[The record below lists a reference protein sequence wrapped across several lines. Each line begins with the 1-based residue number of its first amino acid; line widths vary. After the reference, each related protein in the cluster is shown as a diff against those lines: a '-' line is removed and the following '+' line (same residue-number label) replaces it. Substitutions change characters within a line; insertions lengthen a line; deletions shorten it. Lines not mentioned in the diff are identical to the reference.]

1 MLLVKVHSTNMV
13 RTLLAALTLLIAGSV
28 AAAIPG
34 VGEPTFVQNPHTRV
48 ELIAKSRSPAP
59 GLPLTVG
66 IRLTPQ
72 PGWHTYWLNPGDA
85 GSPPHVSWSLAG
97 GPVSAGPLRFPVPG
111 TLLVSGLMNYVYE
124 GPAVLLADVRMPT
137 GLRIGTALPLLL
149 TLQYLVCSH
158 ELCVPE
164 SAALTLP
171 LTVGTGALEV
181 GQLSAFA
188 AARAALPKPVDW
200 RATYTVRSG
209 RFTLRVPFREAAK
222 VGAAYFFPLTDGSID
237 YGAPQSMS
245 VSADALQ
252 LETKASG
259 TPQRA
264 VAGVL
269 KVISAGSPASL
280 GFALTA
286 TAGDVASGSGGAGA
300 TTGTT
305 GLSAAEAASGQL
317 PPPSGTGWTSFL
329 PALLL
334 AVAGGV
340 VLNVMPCVFPI
351 LSLKALSLAKGNIA
365 PAGARREALA
375 YAGGIVLVC
384 VALGGIILGLAAAG
398 THVGWAFQ
406 LQDPRVIVVLLL
418 LMTAIALNLAGLFE
432 ITLSS
437 GNAGQ
442 SLVARP
448 GAAGSFWTG
457 ALAAFV
463 ATPCTGPFMAA
474 ALGAALVLPPL
485 AGLLVFAGLG
495 LGLALPFLAIGF
507 IPALRRRLPKP
518 GAWMLT
524 FRHILSVPMFATA
537 LALAWVLG
545 RQAGVG
551 GMTLGLGAALL
562 TGLALWWFGRGQ
574 LQFRRGWL
582 PLGAALATI
591 VAAVALVPTS
601 APAAAAIDAPA
612 GLTAAAFDAAKL
624 AQLQRAHTPALV
636 YFTADWCLTC
646 KVNERGAL
654 SSPAVAAAFKRAGVQ
669 VLVGDWTR
677 GDAAIGR
684 FLEAHGRA
692 GVPLYLFY
700 SADGRVEE
708 LPQLLTANVLV
719 AAAKA

>member
-1 MLLVKVHSTNMV
+1 MI
-13 RTLLAALTLLIAGSV
+13 RTLLAVFALLIA
-28 AAAIPG
+28 AAAPRAAADSA
-34 VGEPTFVQNPHTRV
+34 EPRFVQNPHTRV
-48 ELIAKSRSPAP
+48 ELIAKSLAPAP

-66 IRLTPQ
+66 IRLTPE
-72 PGWHTYWLNPGDA
+72 PGWHTYWSNPGDA
-85 GSPPHVSWSLAG
+85 GSPPRATWSLAG
-97 GPVSAGPLRFPVPG
+97 GAVTASPLRFPVPG

-124 GPAVLLADVRMPT
+124 GSATLLTDVRLPT
-137 GLRIGTALPLLL
+137 GLRPGTALPLRLS
-149 TLQYLVCSH
+149 LQYLVCSH

-164 SAALTLP
+164 SAALQLP
-171 LTVGTGALEV
+171 LTVGAGALDASQV
-181 GQLSAFA
+181 GALA
-188 AARAALPKPVDW
+188 AARAAMPKLVDW
-200 RATYTVRSG
+200 RATYAVRNG
-209 RFTLRVPFREAAK
+209 RFFLNVPFGSTAK
-222 VGAAYFFPLTDGSID
+222 VSTAYFFPLSDGNID
-237 YGAPQSMS
+237 YAAPQL
-245 VSADALQ
+245 VRLSADAIR
-252 LETKASG
+252 LETKAG
-259 TPQRA
+259 APRRA

-269 KVISAGSPASL
+269 RVTRAGDPLPL

-286 TAGDVASGSGGAGA
+286 TPGNAGGGVSGSGIGLAA
-300 TTGTT
+300 TSPSGS
-305 GLSAAEAASGQL
+305 GLSS
-317 PPPSGTGWTSFL
+317 STGDGWASFL

-334 AVAGGV
+334 AVAGGIL
-340 VLNVMPCVFPI
+340 LNVMPCVFPI
-351 LSLKALSLAKGNIA
+351 LSLKALSLAKGNVA
-365 PAGARREALA
+365 PALARRDALA
-375 YAGGIVLVC
+375 YAAGIVLVC
-384 VALGGIILGLAAAG
+384 LALGGIILGLAAAG

-432 ITLSS
+432 ITLGS

-442 SLVARP
+442 ALAARP

-495 LGLALPFLAIGF
+495 FGLALPFLAVGF

-537 LALAWVLG
+537 LALAWILG
-545 RQAGVG
+545 RQSGVD
-551 GMTLGLGAALL
+551 GMALGLAAALV

-574 LQFRRGWL
+574 LRFRRGWL
-582 PLGAALATI
+582 PLGAALSTVI
-591 VAAVALVPTS
+591 VAVALVPTA
-601 APAAAAIDAPA
+601 APAAATVDAPA
-612 GLTAAAFDAAKL
+612 GLTAAAFDAARL
-624 AQLQRAHTPALV
+624 ADLQRAHTPTLV

-654 SSPAVAAAFKRAGVQ
+654 SSPAVAAAFARGGVR

-700 SADGRVEE
+700 HADGQVEE
-708 LPQLLTANVLV
+708 LPQILTVGVLV
-719 AAAKA
+719 AAARA

>member
-1 MLLVKVHSTNMV
+1 MGWMMRTHLAVFALLFTAVATIA
-13 RTLLAALTLLIAGSV
+13 RADPTTLQPV
-28 AAAIPG
+28 AAATLS
-34 VGEPTFVQNPHTRV
+34 VVQNPHTRV
-48 ELIAKSRSPAP
+48 ELIARSLSPAP
-59 GLPLTVG
+59 GLPLAAG

-72 PGWHTYWLNPGDA
+72 PGWHTYWSNPGDA
-85 GSPPHVSWSLAG
+85 GSPPRATWSLAG
-97 GPVSAGPLRFPVPG
+97 GPVSASSLRFPVPG

-124 GPAVLLADVRMPT
+124 GPSTLLADVRMPT
-137 GLRIGTALPLLL
+137 GQRAGTAIPLRLS
-149 TLQYLVCSH
+149 LQYLVCSH
-158 ELCVPE
+158 DLCVPE
-164 SAALTLP
+164 AATLQLP
-171 LTVGTGALEV
+171 LTVGTGALDV
-181 GQLSAFA
+181 SKLGTFA
-188 AARAALPKPVDW
+188 GARAALPKPVDW
-200 RATYTVRSG
+200 RATYSVRGGRLTLSVPFADAGNVRS
-209 RFTLRVPFREAAK
+209 
-222 VGAAYFFPLTDGSID
+222 AYFFPLTDGSID
-237 YGAPQSMS
+237 YAAPQVLSAL
-245 VSADALQ
+245 ADAIQ
-252 LETKASG
+252 LETKATG
-259 TPQRA
+259 APQRA
-264 VAGVL
+264 IAGVL
-269 KVISAGSPASL
+269 KVSRAGAAAPLGFTITAVFDAAASSASTAIDTGIGSPAR
-280 GFALTA
+280 
-286 TAGDVASGSGGAGA
+286 
-300 TTGTT
+300 T
-305 GLSAAEAASGQL
+305 GLPGQ
-317 PPPSGTGWTSFL
+317 SVKAGGIGWASFL

-334 AVAGGV
+334 AVAGGI

-365 PAGARREALA
+365 PAAARREALA
-375 YAGGIVLVC
+375 YTAGIVLVC
-384 VALGGIILGLAAAG
+384 LGLGGIILGLAVAG

-418 LMTAIALNLAGLFE
+418 LTTAIALNLAGLFE

-442 SLVARP
+442 ALVAKP

-495 LGLALPFLAIGF
+495 FGLALPFLAVGF
-507 IPALRRRLPKP
+507 VPALRRLLPKP

-574 LQFRRGWL
+574 AAFQRGWL
-582 PLGAALATI
+582 PLGTALATTL
-591 VAAVALVPTS
+591 AAVTFVPTS
-601 APAAAAIDAPA
+601 APAATAVDAPA

-654 SSPAVAAAFKRAGVQ
+654 SSPAVAAAFSRAGVQ

-684 FLEAHGRA
+684 FLEAHARA

-700 SADGRVEE
+700 HADGRVEE
-708 LPQLLTANVLV
+708 LPQILTTGVLI
-719 AAAKA
+719 AAAG

>member
-1 MLLVKVHSTNMV
+1 MTRILIA
-13 RTLLAALTLLIAGSV
+13 AALAFLASIAT
-28 AAAIPG
+28 AASGP
-34 VGEPTFVQNPHTRV
+34 EPSFVQNPHTRV
-48 ELIAKSRSPAP
+48 ELIAKSLSPAP

-66 IRLTPQ
+66 VRLTPQ
-72 PGWHTYWLNPGDA
+72 LGWHTYWSNPGDA
-85 GSPPHVSWSLAG
+85 GSPLRATWSL
-97 GPVSAGPLRFPVPG
+97 SASPLSFPVPG

-124 GPAVLLADVRMPT
+124 GPATLLAEIRVPT
-137 GLRIGTALPLLL
+137 GLRPGAPLPLRL

-171 LTVGTGALEV
+171 LTIGQGALATANL
-181 GQLSAFA
+181 GALAGA
-188 AARAALPKPVDW
+188 KAALPKPVDW
-200 RATYTVRSG
+200 AAIYAVRGGHFVLS
-209 RFTLRVPFREAAK
+209 VPFANAAR
-222 VGAAYFFPLTDGSID
+222 VSSAYFFPLADGSID
-237 YGAPQSMS
+237 YAAPQVMTASS
-245 VSADALQ
+245 DAIR
-252 LETKASG
+252 LETKANGSSKG
-259 TPQRA
+259 A
-264 VAGVL
+264 LAGVL
-269 KVISAGSPASL
+269 KVTRTGEKVPL
-280 GFALTA
+280 GFALTV
-286 TAGDVASGSGGAGA
+286 TPGNVAAGAGA
-300 TTGTT
+300 
-305 GLSAAEAASGQL
+305 AAS
-317 PPPSGTGWTSFL
+317 SGRNGWASFA

-365 PAGARREALA
+365 PAAARRDALA
-375 YAGGIVLVC
+375 YAAGIVLVC

-398 THVGWAFQ
+398 KHVGWAFQ
-406 LQDPRVIVVLLL
+406 LQDPRVIVILLL
-418 LMTAIALNLAGLFE
+418 LMTAIALNLAGLFG

-442 SLVARP
+442 ALAARP

-474 ALGAALVLPPL
+474 ALGTALVLPPL
-485 AGLLVFAGLG
+485 AGLMIFAGLG
-495 LGLALPFLAIGF
+495 FGLALPFLAVGF
-507 IPALRRRLPKP
+507 VPALRRRLPKP

-551 GMTLGLGAALL
+551 GMTLGIGAALL

-574 LQFRRGWL
+574 AAFKRSWL
-582 PLGAALATI
+582 PLGAALATTI
-591 VAAVALVPTS
+591 AAVAAVPT
-601 APAAAAIDAPA
+601 AVPAAATVDAPT
-612 GLTAAAFDAAKL
+612 GLTAATFDAGKL
-624 AQLQRAHTPALV
+624 AQFQQAHTPTLV

-646 KVNERGAL
+646 KVNEHGAL
-654 SSPAVAAAFKRAGVQ
+654 SSPAVAAAFARAGVR

-700 SADGRVEE
+700 HADGRVEE
-708 LPQLLTANVLV
+708 LPQILTAEVLL
-719 AAAKA
+719 AAAG